1 LGDNPT
7 SGLKA
12 VANWGYW
19 SLATVKNLVIILL
32 IAFPFV
38 GWSQSVTITA
48 HVQDAETR
56 EPLGFASVGIKGQ
69 PIGTISNANGDFD
82 FHFPISLR
90 NDTIVISMMGY
101 KNYETVLG
109 TLIDKEKI
117 IIKLQ
122 KSEIVLQEIVVT
134 DTMTGGEVL
143 MNALSRIEKNFPMKP
158 FVLDAFY
165 RDIKKV
171 GGTYIS
177 LLEAAVKIYDDSY
190 AEPRN
195 KHKLRER
202 VRLIEV
208 RKSLGYESK
217 FTTYF
222 DQANLLEDLLL
233 ENTVRYRHIEPDE
246 EFLKTLVREKNSF
259 FNDHEIYVIKSTAD
273 YNLRLF
279 IDKED
284 FSIIHLEYQTALGS
298 DDIQRK
304 KDLIS
309 KFVGSKKSIDFKR
322 INGKMYPSF
331 MTMTTTINW
340 YDVKSGALKFETE
353 LIQQLMINNVDT
365 RAKDGVGMT
374 ERMRNYGL
382 QYQDQPYNKDFWDKY
397 NVIKETPIDTKI
409 LSDLEKVGPLEKQFA
424 DY

>member
-1 LGDNPT
+1 MKKL
-7 SGLKA
+7 
-12 VANWGYW
+12 
-19 SLATVKNLVIILL
+19 IFILFA
-32 IAFPFV
+32 AFPFL
-38 GWSQSVTITA
+38 GWSQSATLSA
-48 HVQDAETR
+48 HVQDADTR

-82 FHFPISLR
+82 FHFPIALR

-101 KNYETVLG
+101 KNYETVLRN
-109 TLIDKEKI
+109 LMDQENL

-122 KSEIVLQEIVVT
+122 KSEIVLQEIVVS
-134 DTMTGGEVL
+134 DTISGGEVL
-143 MNALSRIEKNFPMKP
+143 MLALSRIEQNFPMKP

-195 KHKLRER
+195 KHRLRER

-233 ENTVRYRHIEPDE
+233 ENTIRYRHIEPDE
-246 EFLKTLVREKNSF
+246 EFLKSLSRDKNSF
-259 FNDHEIYVIKSTAD
+259 FNEHEIYVVKTNTD
-273 YNLRLF
+273 FNLKLF

-284 FSIIHLEYQTALGS
+284 FSIIHLEYQSALGS

-304 KDLIS
+304 KDLVS
-309 KFVGSKKSIDFKR
+309 KFVGSKKSIDFKKVD
-322 INGKMYPSF
+322 GKMYPSF

-340 YDVKSGALKFETE
+340 YDIKSGALKFETE
-353 LIQQLMINNVDT
+353 LVQQLLINNVDT
-365 RAKDGVGMT
+365 NAKEGVGMT

-382 QYQDQPYNKDFWDKY
+382 QYQDQPYNKDFWDRY
-397 NVIKETPIDTKI
+397 NVIKETPIDKKI